1 MSTKRG
7 SCCCEVCGSRLKTL
21 GRFILGCHV
30 LVLIPRASCLHDMPL
45 KYSIENRPR
54 TTTHRP
60 PMKVKVQP
68 IPTVCIM
75 SSKNATAMAA
85 NEHRTRLVEAFAAE
99 GDRWLISTTS
109 VLKA

>member
-1 MSTKRG
+1 
-7 SCCCEVCGSRLKTL
+7 
-21 GRFILGCHV
+21 
-30 LVLIPRASCLHDMPL
+30 
-45 KYSIENRPR
+45 
-54 TTTHRP
+54 
-60 PMKVKVQP
+60 MKVKVQP
-68 IPTVCIM
+68 IPTVCVM